1 MGKFYGTLKLPK
13 LINEKMEYLNSSYVL
28 RIFVLNVRAFLKRQ
42 LQLVYVLHSSQHLNK
57 NNRILSQFHEKKQ
70 GKTLLNNF
78 MNPTSKN
85 QKQTKTLQKTTEQH
99 SSIYM
104 QKLLTKY

>member
-1 MGKFYGTLKLPK
+1 MGKFHGTSKLPK

-28 RIFVLNVRAFLKRQ
+28 RIFVLNVKAFLKRQ

-70 GKTLLNNF
+70 GKHINNF
-78 MNPTSKN
+78 MNPISKN

-104 QKLLTKY
+104 QKLLTNY